1 MSDNPLGDVLKN
13 LQSVRP
19 LIPNIKTPS
28 FELPKR
34 SEDFPAAPICSYIGN
49 ARRGCF
55 KGATL
60 PLKENNYEKCLASL
74 IMIFGATL
82 IQDKDFEEVKKRV
95 IGFKPREDEE
105 A

>member
-1 MSDNPLGDVLKN
+1 MSNNPLGDLLKN

-19 LIPNIKTPS
+19 VIPNIKTPS

-34 SEDFPAAPICSYIGN
+34 GEDCPAAPICSYIGN

-55 KGATL
+55 EGATL
-60 PLKENNYEKCLASL
+60 ANNANNLEKCFASL
-74 IMIFGATL
+74 IMIFGVHL
-82 IQDKDFEEVKKRV
+82 IKDKDFEEVKKRV
-95 IGFKPREDEE
+95 IGFKPRDDEE